1 MKNFKL
7 LLSFAV
13 ATALMGCSSMDVEES
28 EALAGNV
35 PADFDVNEYI
45 ALHPEL
51 LRVQIQEYVAS
62 YNEKAKSAAAAA
74 GEVYSA
80 AFKDSVIADSLSF
93 LDSVNQIR
101 AIARDYAGYNREADS
116 IAWET
121 SLLPTTI
128 DSIITE
134 TKYDT
139 LAVGAKSKAD
149 AEAPF
154 VKTFVCPKA
163 SQGSITYAED
173 GKTIVTVVGYAQRDS
188 TCSETDAKTGKKCI
202 AYQYTCVGDPTT
214 YDSTDYEFNTKAS
227 TPKMAGL
234 ITRESQDSVGVK
246 PVEQPGFIEPNQL
259 KAARK
264 FNFVDSRDDLAKL
277 KAIEIDY
284 FAISYQYAVF
294 GKEHGWA
301 YRRCKPEDNL
311 GRYLYEPVVDPETG
325 LTVDKAT
332 AEYPIA
338 KLYCDENGQARE
350 LN

>member
-62 YNEKAKSAAAAA
+62 YNEKAKSAATAA

-121 SLLPTTI
+121 SLLPTTV

-134 TKYDT
+134 TRIDT
-139 LAVGAKSKAD
+139 LAVGVREKSNPADTMFKKVFVCGNIKYTADGLIDTIVSYEKLDSACSAMNKSKCVGVWSFSCSGD
-149 AEAPF
+149 S
-154 VKTFVCPKA
+154 T
-163 SQGSITYAED
+163 TYASAE
-173 GKTIVTVVGYAQRDS
+173 
-188 TCSETDAKTGKKCI
+188 
-202 AYQYTCVGDPTT
+202 
-214 YDSTDYEFNTKAS
+214 YEFSAKAGGKNPVLR
-227 TPKMAGL
+227 TNE
-234 ITRESQDSVGVK
+234 RQDSVGVK